1 MESNFYSS
9 VVGLNNIRIEFVA
22 ASLMKWKLI
31 AADVVS
37 AYIQE
42 FMRKKIYAIAGPE
55 FGKWA
60 GLKVIIFKALYVLNS
75 SGSMW

>member
-1 MESNFYSS
+1 
-9 VVGLNNIRIEFVA
+9 
-22 ASLMKWKLI
+22 MKLKLI
-31 AADVVS
+31 AADVES

-42 FMRKKIYAIAGPE
+42 FMREEIYAIAGPE